1 MKNYIDYI
9 EKYTK
14 LNLIKIVRPTI
25 KKILSKILILFEI
38 INDVWHKFK
47 TVLEYI
53 QISSWCIW

>member
-38 INDVWHKFK
+38 INDV
-47 TVLEYI
+47 
-53 QISSWCIW
+53 